1 MQRMH
6 EPLDLQ
12 GHHLAACPRTWRLK
26 KRATPTERML
36 ARICREAGA
45 RVRYNAFLRDMNVH
59 RIEVL
64 AQDLPCFGGT
74 QLAVDITL
82 RSVLGS
88 SGEPQPHAADVDGA
102 VLLTARRD
110 KEATYPELATSTRCR
125 LVVVAIETGGRRSE
139 EAVQFI
145 WQLAQAKAQEAPRFL
160 TQQVGLAWERR
171 WTRMLSTVCASSFAA
186 SLVEPMSREVLCQ
199 TGGDLPTTADVLFHD
214 LRQRSCLTD

>member
-1 MQRMH
+1 MGATKHSTFRDATSA
-6 EPLDLQ
+6 LAQ
-12 GHHLAACPRTWRLK
+12 GPADSK

-59 RIEVL
+59 VPANDERRIEVL
-64 AQDLPCFGGT
+64 AQDLPCFGGA

-88 SGEPQPHAADVDGA
+88 SGQPKPHAADVDGA
-102 VLLTARRD
+102 VLMAARRD
-110 KEATYPELATSTRCR
+110 KEATYPELAASTRCM
-125 LVVVAIETGGRRSE
+125 LVVVAIETGGRWSE

-145 WQLAQAKAQEAPRFL
+145 WQLAQAKAQDAPRYM
-160 TQQVGLAWERR
+160 TQQVALAWERR

-186 SLVEPMSREVLCQ
+186 SLVEPMSRETLCQ
-199 TGGDLPTTADVLFHD
+199 TGGDLPTTADVFLHD
-214 LRQRSCLTD
+214 LR